1 MLGEAHR
8 VASED
13 ELVALYGS
21 PAPTS
26 LAKVVPAL
34 NAHYRAL
41 IAASPFCILAS
52 VGPNGLDASPRGDEP
67 GFVRVLDE
75 QTLALPDRRGNNRID
90 TLRNIVRDPRVALLF
105 MIPGCNETLRVNGRA
120 FVSTEP
126 DLLDSFAVK
135 GKTPVTAL
143 AIEIDEA
150 FFQCGRAI
158 LRSGLWSSKAHVD
171 RTTLPTAGE
180 MLRATTDG
188 FDGDAYDRALPE
200 RQRATLY

>member
-1 MLGEAHR
+1 ML
-8 VASED
+8 
-13 ELVALYGS
+13 ALYGS
-21 PAPTS
+21 PASTS
-26 LAKVVPAL
+26 LAKAVPAL

-41 IAASPFCILAS
+41 IAASSFCILAS

-75 QTLALPDRRGNNRID
+75 RTLALPDRRGNNRID

-126 DLLDSFAVK
+126 DLLNSFAVK
-135 GKTPVTAL
+135 GKAPVTAL
-143 AIEIDEA
+143 VIEIDEA
-150 FFQCGRAI
+150 FFQSGRAI
-158 LRSGLWSSKAHVD
+158 LRSGLWSSEAHVD
-171 RTTLPTAGE
+171 RQSLPTAGE